1 MSDRDATTTEAPQT
15 PLQHRGVAEA
25 TAAAAEG
32 EPPKEEG
39 ATLQG
44 PDGEEPE
51 GAHGRIGYG
60 RYGRYTP
67 LALAALLIAGLV
79 LIGLYQRQPEA
90 ASFRIGH
97 LVGRPAPDV
106 TLTRLD
112 GTSIRLA
119 ELNGNVVIVNFWAS
133 WCVPCREEAPVFQA
147 VHEAAARTG
156 DRVVVVGVGIRTDN
170 DADARAFVRDLGL
183 TYPIGRDTNTDAPG
197 VGPIE
202 RAFGIP
208 SAYPITVFVRPDG
221 VVDQVHVGP
230 LDEEGVRSAIAE
242 ATA

>member
-1 MSDRDATTTEAPQT
+1 MR
-15 PLQHRGVAEA
+15 PLPRRG
-25 TAAAAEG
+25 
-32 EPPKEEG
+32 
-39 ATLQG
+39 
-44 PDGEEPE
+44 
-51 GAHGRIGYG
+51 
-60 RYGRYTP
+60 
-67 LALAALLIAGLV
+67 AGL
-79 LIGLYQRQPEA
+79 P
-90 ASFRIGH
+90 
-97 LVGRPAPDV
+97 GRPRGGGAD
-106 TLTRLD
+106 
-112 GTSIRLA
+112 
-119 ELNGNVVIVNFWAS
+119 
-133 WCVPCREEAPVFQA
+133 
-147 VHEAAARTG
+147 G